1 VTKGQSETI
10 YNIEKIIDNHLKAL
24 KYLASRIESSHH
36 LLSEKVEY
44 YIDYIISMRL
54 KHLQSALSSVPTP
67 QFVDPNISLE
77 QYATSPILCSYIIQA
92 AFENDDIDGRSVL
105 DLGCGTGMLSIGS
118 ALVGSPHIMMV
129 DCDLDAM
136 RIAMDNVEAMEI
148 TDTDSDDCCAVE
160 FILAKVNH
168 VAKKIRGGAEM
179 KGRGGRGKG
188 RGRIQTPSL
197 ESDKPIQSPS
207 QITAKDDGI
216 PLLSGCVDTVITNPP
231 FGTKPGNAGI
241 DVTFLRSAIRLA
253 RRAVYSF
260 HKTST
265 RPYLI
270 KLVQSWGYE
279 IEVVAQ
285 MKFDI
290 PKMYKFHKENNV
302 DVDVDLI
309 RVIVC
314 SRQDQ
319 REE

>member
-1 VTKGQSETI
+1 
-10 YNIEKIIDNHLKAL
+10 
-24 KYLASRIESSHH
+24 
-36 LLSEKVEY
+36 
-44 YIDYIISMRL
+44 MRL
-54 KHLQSALSSVPTP
+54 KHLQSALSSVPNP

-77 QYATSPILCSYIIQA
+77 QYATSPVLCSYIIQA
-92 AFENDDIDGRSVL
+92 AFENDDIEGRSVL

-118 ALVGSPHIMMV
+118 ALVGSPHIIMV
-129 DCDLDAM
+129 DCDVGAM
-136 RIAMDNVEAMEI
+136 GIAMDNVQSMEI
-148 TDTDSDDCCAVE
+148 ADTENEDCCIVE

-168 VAKKIRGGAEM
+168 VAKKTRGGAEM
-179 KGRGGRGKG
+179 KGRGGRGVKGKGGG
-188 RGRIQTPSL
+188 RGLGPISKQNHTL
-197 ESDKPIQSPS
+197 EQEPPISSPS
-207 QITAKDDGI
+207 QITAEDDGI

-241 DVTFLRSAIRLA
+241 DVTFLRTAIRLA

-314 SRQDQ
+314 SKQDQ
-319 REE
+319 QGED

>member
-1 VTKGQSETI
+1 
-10 YNIEKIIDNHLKAL
+10 
-24 KYLASRIESSHH
+24 
-36 LLSEKVEY
+36 
-44 YIDYIISMRL
+44 MRL
-54 KHLQSALSSVPTP
+54 KHLQSALSSVPNP

-92 AFENDDIDGRSVL
+92 AFENDDIEGRSVL

-118 ALVGSPHIMMV
+118 ALVGSPHIIMV
-129 DCDLDAM
+129 DCDVGAM
-136 RIAMDNVEAMEI
+136 GIAMENVQSMEI
-148 TDTDSDDCCAVE
+148 TDTENEDCCIVE

-168 VAKKIRGGAEM
+168 VAKKTRGGAEM
-179 KGRGGRGKG
+179 KGKGGRGGKGKG
-188 RGRIQTPSL
+188 RSSGPMPKQNHTL
-197 ESDKPIQSPS
+197 EQEPPISSPS
-207 QITAKDDGI
+207 QITAEDDGI

-241 DVTFLRSAIRLA
+241 DVTFLRTAIRLA

-265 RPYLI
+265 RPYLV

-314 SRQDQ
+314 SKQDHQ
-319 REE
+319 GED